1 MVNIVADVVVE
12 PKVIDELYETFPRRK
27 VGILGG
33 TFNPPHLGHLIIA
46 EQVKNQLGL
55 EKVMFLPSA
64 NPPHK
69 KEKKTIDAK
78 HRIAMI
84 HESIKDNEGFSIEE
98 IEIRR
103 GGKSYTYD
111 TIVQLKEMNPDIEFY
126 FIIGADMVEDLKN
139 WYKIDGLLQI
149 VQFVAVNRPYHSLDT
164 SYPVI
169 AVDVPNID
177 ISSSLIRQ
185 KVMDDCS
192 IKYLV
197 PTKVEKYIESE
208 GLYKNEKNSDGL
220 SK

>member
-1 MVNIVADVVVE
+1 MLNIVANVVE
-12 PKVIDELYETFPRRK
+12 PKVVDELYETIPLRK

-46 EQVKNQLGL
+46 EQVRCQLGL

-64 NPPHK
+64 DPPHK
-69 KEKKTIDAK
+69 KEKKTIAAK

-84 HESIKDNEGFSIEE
+84 RASISSNDGFSLEE
-98 IEIRR
+98 IEIQR

-139 WYKIDGLLQI
+139 WYKIDDLLQI
-149 VQFVAVNRPYHSLDT
+149 VQFVAVNRPSYTLNT

-169 AVDVPNID
+169 TVDVPNID

-185 KVMDDCS
+185 KAMDNCS

-197 PTKVEKYIESE
+197 PPEVEKYIGSE